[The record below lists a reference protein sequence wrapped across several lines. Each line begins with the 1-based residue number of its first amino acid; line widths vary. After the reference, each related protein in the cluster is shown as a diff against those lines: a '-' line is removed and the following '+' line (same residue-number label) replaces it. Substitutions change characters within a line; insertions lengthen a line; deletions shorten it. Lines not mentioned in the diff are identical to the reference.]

1 MDEFL
6 HQMDPDPIGQFAR
19 WYAEALDHAV
29 TEPEA
34 MILSTVSDQGR
45 PAARA
50 VLMKGFD
57 REGFRFFTNYLSRKG
72 HHLDNNV
79 WVALTFLWL
88 PLERQVRVEGTAEK
102 LSRAES
108 EAYFHQR
115 PRGSQISAL
124 ISPQSQV
131 IPDRRYLEKLKES
144 KTAEMDQKKIPLP
157 DHWGGYLVR
166 PLIVE
171 FWQGRPDRLHDRYQY
186 RRTGTFWTVERLAP

>member
-1 MDEFL
+1 
-6 HQMDPDPIGQFAR
+6 
-19 WYAEALDHAV
+19 
-29 TEPEA
+29 
-34 MILSTVSDQGR
+34 
-45 PAARA
+45 
-50 VLMKGFD
+50 MKGFD

-131 IPDRRYLEKLKES
+131 IPDRRYLEELKES
-144 KTAEMDQKKIPLP
+144 KTAEMDQKEIPLP

-186 RRTGTFWTVERLAP
+186 QRTGTFWTVERLAP